1 MYENVFTNRLRL
13 TKLHEEI
20 GVEEQGNGESD
31 TYNYVMRDFSQM
43 AVNQPQR
50 LQRNPRTNNDDD
62 GDEAEND

>member
-1 MYENVFTNRLRL
+1 MLNRLRL

-31 TYNYVMRDFSQM
+31 TYNYVMKDFSQM

-50 LQRNPRTNNDDD
+50 LQRNPKNDDD
-62 GDEAEND
+62 ADND

>member
-1 MYENVFTNRLRL
+1 MTNRLRL

-31 TYNYVMRDFSQM
+31 TYNHVMRDFSQM

-50 LQRNPRTNNDDD
+50 LQRNPKTNDDD
-62 GDEAEND
+62 DDDDADIDD